1 MISHTSDKTF
11 VPVKRFRTIRKQI
24 QIMHLSSLS
33 QHQVPSFVAGSE
45 IIASPFRKFIGFWCK
60 RRDAGRWKSEKLLQS
75 ERDVE
80 VGSWKDPGWKVG
92 GSESEAQPHEA
103 TQQPEPPSPL
113 DS

>member
-1 MISHTSDKTF
+1 MISQKSDKTF

-24 QIMHLSSLS
+24 QIMYLSSLS
-33 QHQVPSFVAGSE
+33 QHQVPFCCCWVRNHRITVPKVYRILVQEAG
-45 IIASPFRKFIGFWCK
+45 C
-60 RRDAGRWKSEKLLQS
+60 WKVEVVQS

>member
-1 MISHTSDKTF
+1 MRCRPTEDSILGTDRDRIFAIHIYIYIYINIYIYIYT
-11 VPVKRFRTIRKQI
+11 
-24 QIMHLSSLS
+24 
-33 QHQVPSFVAGSE
+33 
-45 IIASPFRKFIGFWCK
+45 SPFRKFIGFWCK

>member
-1 MISHTSDKTF
+1 MFKLGPLPRSA
-11 VPVKRFRTIRKQI
+11 
-24 QIMHLSSLS
+24 LS
-33 QHQVPSFVAGSE
+33 QHQVLFFVAGSE

-60 RRDAGRWKSEKLLQS
+60 SRDVGRWKPEKLLQW

-92 GSESEAQPHEA
+92 GLESDAQPHEA